1 MQQTFAQKL
10 DRLFKTVTKP
20 NGEEYSLEEIQV
32 ATNKAITTSYI
43 YRLRAG
49 KSTNPTMDKVKALAD
64 FFGVDPAYFFSEED
78 TDPVPDPSRVAA
90 NIAFRA
96 QAMDLKAVEDMLLMI
111 KALREKEETG
121 TSNQNDST

>member
-1 MQQTFAQKL
+1 MYQTFAQKL

-43 YRLRAG
+43 YRLRTG

-64 FFGVDPAYFFSEED
+64 FFGVDPAYFFSEEEA
-78 TDPVPDPSRVAA
+78 DPVPDPNRVAA

-111 KALREKEETG
+111 KSLREKEGTG
-121 TSNQNDST
+121 TNTPNDNT

>member
-1 MQQTFAQKL
+1 MHQTFAQKL

-43 YRLRAG
+43 YRLRTG
-49 KSTNPTMDKVKALAD
+49 KSTNPTMDKVKALTD
-64 FFGVDPAYFFSEED
+64 FFGVDPAYFFSED
-78 TDPVPDPSRVAA
+78 NTDPVPDPGRVAA